1 MKADLRL
8 GRWLAAAFVATALLA
23 LGLMRM
29 FQPTP
34 PDGEEPEPP
43 RVEAE
48 AADQEP
54 VPERATEDAD
64 PPARESE
71 DARQG
76 ATEPP
81 AEEADPQ
88 EPEATPDEAEVAD
101 QEATEPSPEEA
112 DVPEAEPAPP
122 ADEPEVADQEA
133 TEPPPEE
140 AEVPEPAPVA
150 PADEPE
156 PADQEATEPPPE
168 EAEVPEPAPAA
179 PVDEPGEDPDE
190 SESTSDWPPPWLL
203 ALVAVLVLAV
213 ALLGWIVWRRI
224 RASNA
229 VRAAARAPAFGIRY
243 AHGQAQGGR
252 KRQEDD
258 FGRVTGDSLDP
269 EGRHTVLVVADGMG
283 GHAAGDVASRIGV
296 RGFVENY
303 GDRGPVRD
311 RLQGALDQ
319 ANAAIAEDLDRNRA
333 HAGMGTTIVATA
345 ITSDGLEWISVG
357 DSALYLYRDGR
368 IERLNDDHSMRPVIA
383 RWEKEDPVFAS
394 TLNPNELRS
403 VVMGRRIPQ
412 TDLSE
417 EPRKLRAGDIVVLAT
432 DGLETLSEKE
442 VARVIADHRDGG
454 PPGIRRALLEALEAK
469 QHPHQDNTTLYIAEI
484 EADSAGTSS
493 REPDL
498 ALEADTEPPDRVP
511 TGIGSADKD
520 VTR

>member
-1 MKADLRL
+1 MPGHEL
-8 GRWLAAAFVATALLA
+8 
-23 LGLMRM
+23 
-29 FQPTP
+29 P
-34 PDGEEPEPP
+34 PYA
-43 RVEAE
+43 RVEE
-48 AADQEP
+48 YE
-54 VPERATEDAD
+54 VKRTLG
-64 PPARESE
+64 
-71 DARQG
+71 QG
-76 ATEPP
+76 GFGITY
-81 AEEADPQ
+81 
-88 EPEATPDEAEVAD
+88 
-101 QEATEPSPEEA
+101 
-112 DVPEAEPAPP
+112 
-122 ADEPEVADQEA
+122 
-133 TEPPPEE
+133 
-140 AEVPEPAPVA
+140 
-150 PADEPE
+150 
-156 PADQEATEPPPE
+156 
-168 EAEVPEPAPAA
+168 
-179 PVDEPGEDPDE
+179 
-190 SESTSDWPPPWLL
+190 L
-203 ALVAVLVLAV
+203 AWDRKLDGAV
-213 ALLGWIVWRRI
+213 ALKEYFPASYARR
-224 RASNA
+224 RRNNKVMPARRESSETFQWGLN
-229 VRAAARAPAFGIRY
+229 RFLDEARAIHRLSHDNVVHVRRHFEANGTAY
-243 AHGQAQGGR
+243 LAMEHV
-252 KRQEDD
+252 E
-258 FGRVTGDSLDP
+258 GDSLESILEERRTLKPSEWRPILDGLLNGLQHVHKSGYLHRDVKP
-269 EGRHTVLVVADGMG
+269 ENIVIRDEGGSPVLIDFGSARREQPDGQFTVVMTRAYAPLELVVADGMG

-311 RLQGALDQ
+311 RLRAALDQ

-333 HAGMGTTIVATA
+333 HTGMGTTIVATA
-345 ITSDGLEWISVG
+345 ITSDGLKWISVG

-368 IERLNDDHSMRPVIA
+368 IERLNDDHSMRPVLA

-417 EPRKLRAGDIVVLAT
+417 EPWKLRAGDIVVLAA

-493 REPDL
+493 REPDS